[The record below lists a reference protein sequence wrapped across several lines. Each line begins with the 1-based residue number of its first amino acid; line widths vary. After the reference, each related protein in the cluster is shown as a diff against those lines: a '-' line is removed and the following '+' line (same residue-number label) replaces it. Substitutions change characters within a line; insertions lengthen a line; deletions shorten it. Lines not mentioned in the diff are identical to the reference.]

1 MSKSALLAERKK
13 KKEINK
19 EIKKKE
25 SGNPSL
31 VSCSQFPVP
40 SSQFPVPSSQFPVP
54 SSSSLLPNIT

>member
-40 SSQFPVPSSQFPVP
+40 SS
-54 SSSSLLPNIT
+54 SSLLPNIT